1 MTSAENGER
10 IASLEAHI
18 VGLED
23 RLDDQDEDLRSIRDD
38 VRQIRDVVTK
48 YQGFA
53 GGVVATVSVLSG
65 FIGAACV
72 FLWHKLTSP

>member
-23 RLDDQDEDLRSIRDD
+23 RLDDQDEDLRSIRND
-38 VRQIRDVVTK
+38 VREIRDVLTQYK
-48 YQGFA
+48 GFA

-65 FIGAACV
+65 FIGAAVV
-72 FLWHKLTSP
+72 FLWHKLSA